1 MIEKYNSA
9 YDENHSKLTYI
20 LRVHTFSYNWYEHD
34 RDTIN
39 CIKGVPDL

>member
-20 LRVHTFSYNWYEHD
+20 LRYIVLVIIGMSMTGT
-34 RDTIN
+34 R
-39 CIKGVPDL
+39 